1 MKGTIKF
8 FDRKQQYGFIVCDDM
23 NQDIYFKMEDILNVR
38 LIKPGIDVAF
48 DYESLEGD
56 RFRAYDIHPISDEVI
71 AKAATANA
79 VGEGVSV
86 QQCVAMA
93 VTSALITFVVGLV
106 VGFAAHQLI

>member
-1 MKGTIKF
+1 MS
-8 FDRKQQYGFIVCDDM
+8 
-23 NQDIYFKMEDILNVR
+23 QDIYFKMEDILNVR

-56 RFRAYDIHPISDEVI
+56 RFRAYDIHPVNDET
-71 AKAATANA
+71 AAATTVNK
-79 VGEGVSV
+79 EGVSV

-106 VGFAAHQLI
+106 VGFVAHQLI